1 MDFKRFSGLSRS
13 SRRLNRRVFLI
24 TSGLATL
31 GTIVSCAPTREAATE
46 TTSSET
52 ANSSPAGS
60 STQPQKVR
68 IGYQKF
74 NTLNILKSRGALEK
88 SLEPLGIAVEWNE
101 FAAGPQLLEALNVGS
116 LDFGHAADTPP
127 IVAQAAGTPLVYV
140 AHEPPYPKGLAVVV
154 RNDAPIQT
162 VKDLQGKKV
171 AIGKGWNV
179 FNLLLAALEQE
190 GLSLE
195 DIEPAFVS
203 TAADAQAAFQQG
215 SVDAF
220 GIWDPFYAVVER
232 TLDVKTLIDGTG
244 VVNNPTFYLA
254 SRTFAEQQPELIKT
268 VLQEVQKVDDWA
280 NANPREVAEF
290 LAPQLKVEVEDLER
304 ATKRREYGVQPIT
317 EKTIADQQQIAD
329 RFFRLKL
336 IPKEISVQ
344 EAVIQTNFVA
354 KG

>member
-1 MDFKRFSGLSRS
+1 MTKRFSNLGNS
-13 SRRLNRRVFLI
+13 SRKVNRRLFLV

-31 GTIVSCAPTREAATE
+31 GTIVSCAPTRESAQ
-46 TTSSET
+46 TTSET
-52 ANSSPAGS
+52 NSAPAAG

-88 SLEPLGIAVEWNE
+88 SLAPLGIAVEWNE

-154 RNDAPIQT
+154 RKDAPIQT
-162 VKDLQGKKV
+162 VKDLKGKKV

-179 FNLLLAALEQE
+179 FNLLLAALEKE

-232 TLDVKTLIDGTG
+232 TLDVKTLVDGTG

-290 LAPQLKVEVEDLER
+290 LAPQLKAEVEDLER
-304 ATKRREYGVQPIT
+304 ATKRREYGIQPIT
-317 EKTIADQQQIAD
+317 EKTIVDQQQIAD

-336 IPKEISVQ
+336 IPKPISVK
-344 EAVIQTNFVA
+344 EAVVQTNFVA

>member
-1 MDFKRFSGLSRS
+1 MNSKRFYRLNPSRQ
-13 SRRLNRRVFLI
+13 LNRRIFLI

-31 GTIVSCAPTREAATE
+31 GTIVSCAPTQQASTE
-46 TTSSET
+46 TTAPSASPT
-52 ANSSPAGS
+52 TSPA
-60 STQPQKVR
+60 QPQKVR

-88 SLEPLGIAVEWNE
+88 ALEPSGITVEWNE

-116 LDFGHAADTPP
+116 IDFGHAADTPP

-140 AHEPPYPKGLAVVV
+140 AHEPPYPKGLAVVI
-154 RNDAPIQT
+154 RKDAPIQT
-162 VKDLQGKKV
+162 VKDLQGKKI

-179 FNLLLAALEQE
+179 FNLLLAALEKE

-195 DIEPAFVS
+195 DIDPVFVS

-232 TLDVKTLIDGTG
+232 TLDVKPLIDGTG
-244 VVNNPTFYLA
+244 IVNNPTFYFA
-254 SRTFAEQQPELIKT
+254 TRTFAEQQPDLIKT

-290 LAPQLKVEVEDLER
+290 LAPQLKVEVADLER
-304 ATKRREYGVQPIT
+304 ATKRREYGVNPIT
-317 EKTIADQQQIAD
+317 EKTIAAQQEIAD

-336 IPKEISVQ
+336 IPKQISVK
-344 EAVIQTNFVA
+344 EAVVETNFV
-354 KG
+354 